1 MRIDNKAL
9 AKRIV
14 AYNAGTISEKD
25 HAQLWDDLIEI
36 CAYQIKKNR
45 DDRAYYD
52 FIQDM
57 VIYVIEHYFKN
68 FNEFREDGTP
78 NSALAFLLQSAY
90 WSKLVL
96 WSNKYKFESNE
107 FATLNT
113 SSADSDGN
121 STELVN
127 TWSTDSYSEAWV
139 HAWGTKGPGSRK
151 KRKKE
156 GEEESEEE
164 KKEERKRQREEERA
178 ERLAREEASQEDL
191 EELAQEF
198 PGDDHMFETE
208 SDEYQQSIMENSE
221 DLQEGLEYV

>member
-14 AYNAGTISEKD
+14 AYNAGTISKSD

-45 DDRAYYD
+45 EDRAYYD

-57 VIYVIEHYFKN
+57 VIYVIEHYIKN

-96 WSNKYKFESNE
+96 WGNKYKYESNE

-113 SSADSDGN
+113 SSADSEGN

-127 TWSTDSYSEAWV
+127 TWSTESYADAWA

-151 KRKKE
+151 KRKIE
-156 GEEESEEE
+156 DEEETEEE
-164 KKEERKRQREEERA
+164 KREERKRQREEERA
-178 ERLAREEASQEDL
+178 ERIAREEASQEDL

-198 PGDDHMFETE
+198 PGDDNMFEAE
-208 SDEYQQSIMENSE
+208 ADDYQQSVMENSE
-221 DLQEGLEYV
+221 DYV